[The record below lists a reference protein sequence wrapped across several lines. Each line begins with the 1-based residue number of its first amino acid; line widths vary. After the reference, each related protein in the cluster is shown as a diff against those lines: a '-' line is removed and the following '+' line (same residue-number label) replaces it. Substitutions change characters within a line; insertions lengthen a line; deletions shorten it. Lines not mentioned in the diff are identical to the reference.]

1 MFSSRA
7 RQGSGASGAQVWK
20 CVFGWDR
27 GEAGLEL
34 GVLVPSAADGK
45 EVRVSPPLAA
55 AALQV
60 LWKGVQLSSQAFLGL
75 WYQALCSGTCLSMSV
90 L

>member
-1 MFSSRA
+1 M
-7 RQGSGASGAQVWK
+7 
-20 CVFGWDR
+20 
-27 GEAGLEL
+27 
-34 GVLVPSAADGK
+34 
-45 EVRVSPPLAA
+45 SPPLAT

>member
-1 MFSSRA
+1 M
-7 RQGSGASGAQVWK
+7 
-20 CVFGWDR
+20 
-27 GEAGLEL
+27 
-34 GVLVPSAADGK
+34 
-45 EVRVSPPLAA
+45 SPPLAV

-75 WYQALCSGTCLSMSV
+75 WDQVLCSGTCLFVSV